1 LFIILKHNTKNNEGC
16 DSVTHNNTKQM
27 KEDLKKYVEQLEI
40 ERQANTDVYSEETLN
55 RLDNLIKEYHK
66 LILSL

>member
-1 LFIILKHNTKNNEGC
+1 
-16 DSVTHNNTKQM
+16 M
-27 KEDLKKYVEQLEI
+27 KEELTKYVEQLEI

>member
-1 LFIILKHNTKNNEGC
+1 
-16 DSVTHNNTKQM
+16 M
-27 KEDLKKYVEQLEI
+27 KDEITKYVEQLEI

>member
-1 LFIILKHNTKNNEGC
+1 
-16 DSVTHNNTKQM
+16 M
-27 KEDLKKYVEQLEI
+27 KEDLTKYVEQLEI
-40 ERQANTDVYSEETLN
+40 ERQANTDVYSDETLN

>member
-1 LFIILKHNTKNNEGC
+1 
-16 DSVTHNNTKQM
+16 M
-27 KEDLKKYVEQLEI
+27 KDELIKYVEQLEI
-40 ERQANTDVYSEETLN
+40 ERQENSEIYSEETLN

>member
-1 LFIILKHNTKNNEGC
+1 
-16 DSVTHNNTKQM
+16 M
-27 KEDLKKYVEQLEI
+27 KEDLTKYVEQLEI
-40 ERQANTDVYSEETLN
+40 ERQANTDIYSEETLN

>member
-1 LFIILKHNTKNNEGC
+1 
-16 DSVTHNNTKQM
+16 M
-27 KEDLKKYVEQLEI
+27 KEDLTKYVEQLEI
-40 ERQANTDVYSEETLN
+40 ERQENIDVYSEETLN

>member
-1 LFIILKHNTKNNEGC
+1 
-16 DSVTHNNTKQM
+16 M

>member
-1 LFIILKHNTKNNEGC
+1 
-16 DSVTHNNTKQM
+16 M
-27 KEDLKKYVEQLEI
+27 KEELIRYVEQLEI
-40 ERQANTDVYSEETLN
+40 ERQENTEIYSEETLN

>member
-1 LFIILKHNTKNNEGC
+1 
-16 DSVTHNNTKQM
+16 M
-27 KEDLKKYVEQLEI
+27 KDELIRYVEQLEI
-40 ERQANTDVYSEETLN
+40 ERQENAEVYSEETLN

>member
-1 LFIILKHNTKNNEGC
+1 
-16 DSVTHNNTKQM
+16 M
-27 KEDLKKYVEQLEI
+27 KDELIKYVEQLEI
-40 ERQANTDVYSEETLN
+40 ERQKNTEVYSEETLN

>member
-1 LFIILKHNTKNNEGC
+1 
-16 DSVTHNNTKQM
+16 M
-27 KEDLKKYVEQLEI
+27 KDELTKYVEQLEI

>member
-1 LFIILKHNTKNNEGC
+1 
-16 DSVTHNNTKQM
+16 M
-27 KEDLKKYVEQLEI
+27 KEELIKYVEQLEI
-40 ERQANTDVYSEETLN
+40 ERQENTEIYSEETLN

>member
-1 LFIILKHNTKNNEGC
+1 
-16 DSVTHNNTKQM
+16 M
-27 KEDLKKYVEQLEI
+27 KEELTKYVEQLEI
-40 ERQANTDVYSEETLN
+40 ERQENTDIYSEETLN

>member
-1 LFIILKHNTKNNEGC
+1 
-16 DSVTHNNTKQM
+16 M
-27 KEDLKKYVEQLEI
+27 KEDLLKYVEQLEV
-40 ERQANTDVYSEETLN
+40 ERQENAEIYSEETLN

>member
-1 LFIILKHNTKNNEGC
+1 
-16 DSVTHNNTKQM
+16 M
-27 KEDLKKYVEQLEI
+27 KEKLIKDLEELQA
-40 ERQANTDVYSEETLN
+40 ERQENAEIYSEETLN

>member
-1 LFIILKHNTKNNEGC
+1 
-16 DSVTHNNTKQM
+16 M
-27 KEDLKKYVEQLEI
+27 KDELIKYVEQLEV
-40 ERQANTDVYSEETLN
+40 ERQENTEIYSEETLN

>member
-1 LFIILKHNTKNNEGC
+1 
-16 DSVTHNNTKQM
+16 M
-27 KEDLKKYVEQLEI
+27 KEELIKYVEQLEI
-40 ERQANTDVYSEETLN
+40 ERQENIDVYSEETLN

>member
-1 LFIILKHNTKNNEGC
+1 
-16 DSVTHNNTKQM
+16 M
-27 KEDLKKYVEQLEI
+27 KDELIKYVDQLEI
-40 ERQANTDVYSEETLN
+40 ERQENIDVYSEETLN

>member
-1 LFIILKHNTKNNEGC
+1 
-16 DSVTHNNTKQM
+16 M
-27 KEDLKKYVEQLEI
+27 KEDLIKYVEQLEI
-40 ERQANTDVYSEETLN
+40 ERQENTDVYSDETLI

>member
-1 LFIILKHNTKNNEGC
+1 
-16 DSVTHNNTKQM
+16 M
-27 KEDLKKYVEQLEI
+27 KEELIKYVEQLEI
-40 ERQANTDVYSEETLN
+40 ERQENTEVYSEETLN

>member
-1 LFIILKHNTKNNEGC
+1 
-16 DSVTHNNTKQM
+16 M
-27 KEDLKKYVEQLEI
+27 KDELIKYVEQLEI
-40 ERQANTDVYSEETLN
+40 ERQENTEIYSEETLN

>member
-1 LFIILKHNTKNNEGC
+1 
-16 DSVTHNNTKQM
+16 M
-27 KEDLKKYVEQLEI
+27 KEDLTKYVEQLEI
-40 ERQANTDVYSEETLN
+40 ERQANTYVYSDETLN